1 MSFCASRFKLGS
13 RAAAAEDP
21 QGPGDLG
28 ELPGED
34 VPQQL
39 QVAAQ
44 PSQQRNR
51 LATKLD
57 GFVGSPPNILYNTY
71 NINNYMISWPPLV
84 GC

>member
-44 PSQQRNR
+44 PSQQRKCR

-57 GFVGSPPNILYNTY
+57 GFVRTPPNTIHI
-71 NINNYMISWPPLV
+71 NII
-84 GC
+84 